1 MAKSLTKKQRLC
13 IQIRFLWNLR
23 NHFALLIGVSVWKIG
38 EMGVKIKIRF
48 IRNLS
53 KRNSSAGEWR
63 EEEPGEPSDHEVD
76 HTSVKVVREGRG
88 FG

>member
-1 MAKSLTKKQRLC
+1 MELEKSFCSSNWYICLENR
-13 IQIRFLWNLR
+13 R
-23 NHFALLIGVSVWKIG
+23 NGCQD
-38 EMGVKIKIRF
+38 KIRF

-53 KRNSSAGEWR
+53 KRNSSEGEWR

-76 HTSVKVVREGRG
+76 LTSVKVVRGGRG